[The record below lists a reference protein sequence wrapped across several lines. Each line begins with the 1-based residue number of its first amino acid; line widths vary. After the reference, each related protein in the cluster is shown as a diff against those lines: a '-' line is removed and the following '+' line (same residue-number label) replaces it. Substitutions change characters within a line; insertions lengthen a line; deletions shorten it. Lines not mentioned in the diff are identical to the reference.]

1 MNKQI
6 KSSPK
11 RSNSHLFFV
20 EMIIVLLFFVIA
32 CAVVMNMFVHS
43 DKLSRESERL
53 EKMTFY
59 SQSAA
64 EIYSETGSTAKMTE
78 MLFGISSEENKPV
91 CLKLDNDFSVSE
103 EGTLTL
109 QLIPEDK
116 GDREKFTAIKIRFSD
131 NKDTLLYSVKAAH
144 IPMSDEGTVSGNG

>member
-1 MNKQI
+1 MNNRI
-6 KSSPK
+6 NTSPK

-64 EIYSETGSTAKMTE
+64 EIYSETGSTAKITE
-78 MLFGISSEENKPV
+78 ILFGIDSEENKAV
-91 CLKLDNDFSVSE
+91 RLKLNNDFSVSE
-103 EGTLTL
+103 EGVLTL
-109 QLIPEDK
+109 ELIPEDK
-116 GDREKFTAIKIRFSD
+116 GDREKFSAIEIRFSENTD
-131 NKDTLLYSVKAAH
+131 SVLYSVKAAH

>member
-1 MNKQI
+1 MIKQI

-20 EMIIVLLFFVIA
+20 EMIIVLLFFVIS

-53 EKMTFY
+53 EKMTFC

-64 EIYSETGSTAKMTE
+64 EIYSETGSTSKITE
-78 MLFGISSEENKPV
+78 MLFGISTEENKAV
-91 CLKLDNDFSVSE
+91 NLKLDNDFSVSE
-103 EGTLTL
+103 EGALTL
-109 QLIPEDK
+109 ELIPENNS
-116 GDREKFTAIKIRFSD
+116 DREKFTAIEIRFSD
-131 NKDTLLYSVKAAH
+131 NTDRVLYSVKAAH
-144 IPMSDEGTVSGNG
+144 IPMSDEGMVSGNG

>member
-64 EIYSETGSTAKMTE
+64 EIYSETGSAAKITE
-78 MLFGISSEENKPV
+78 MLFGISS
-91 CLKLDNDFSVSE
+91 
-103 EGTLTL
+103 
-109 QLIPEDK
+109 
-116 GDREKFTAIKIRFSD
+116 A
-131 NKDTLLYSVKAAH
+131 YA
-144 IPMSDEGTVSGNG
+144 

>member
-64 EIYSETGSTAKMTE
+64 EIYSETGSTAKITE

-116 GDREKFTAIKIRFSD
+116 GDREKFTAIEIRFSD

>member
-1 MNKQI
+1 MTKQI

-20 EMIIVLLFFVIA
+20 EMIIVLLFFVIG

-53 EKMTFY
+53 EKMTFF

-64 EIYSETGSTAKMTE
+64 EIYSETGSTAKITE
-78 MLFGISSEENKPV
+78 MLFGVTSEDNNPV
-91 CLKLDNDFSVSE
+91 YLKLDNDFSVSE
-103 EGTLTL
+103 NNTLIFE
-109 QLIPEDK
+109 LIPEDNS
-116 GDREKFTAIKIRFSD
+116 DREKFTAIEIRFSD
-131 NKDTLLYSVKAAH
+131 NKDRVLYSVKAAH

>member
-1 MNKQI
+1 MIKEI

-32 CAVVMNMFVHS
+32 CGVVMNVFVHS

-53 EKMTFY
+53 EKMTFC

-64 EIYSETGSTAKMTE
+64 EIYSETGSTAKITE
-78 MLFGISSEENKPV
+78 MLFGISTEDNKAV
-91 CLKLDNDFSVSE
+91 RLKLGNDFSVSE
-103 EGTLTL
+103 NSTLIL
-109 QLIPEDK
+109 ELIPEDNS
-116 GDREKFTAIKIRFSD
+116 DREKFTAIEIRFSD
-131 NKDTLLYSVKAAH
+131 NEGRVLYSVKAAH
-144 IPMSDEGTVSGNG
+144 IPMSDEGAVSGNG